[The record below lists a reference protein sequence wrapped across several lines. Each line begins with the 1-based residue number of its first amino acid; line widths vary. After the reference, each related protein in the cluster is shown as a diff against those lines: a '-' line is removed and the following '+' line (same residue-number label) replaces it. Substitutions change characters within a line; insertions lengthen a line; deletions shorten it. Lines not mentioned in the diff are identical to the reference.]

1 MVYLGII
8 GQSIAA
14 IVLIVA
20 VSLQVSNNADIG
32 NLVVS
37 IGAVLFALFT
47 KIRLIGYE
55 WDEVIAK
62 GKRRRRG

>member
-8 GQSIAA
+8 GQTIAA

-20 VSLQVSNNADIG
+20 VTLQVSEQADVG
-32 NLVVS
+32 HLLATL
-37 IGAVLFALFT
+37 GAVLFAVFT

-55 WDEVIAK
+55 WDDFLSLNRK
-62 GKRRRRG
+62 KRRH